1 MFKVMNMNWLT
12 KGQFLME
19 KLTRIKMPGM
29 AKWNWKCNI
38 NMIYNGVNIQGWF

>member
-19 KLTRIKMPGM
+19 KLTRIKCQV
-29 AKWNWKCNI
+29 WNWKCNI
-38 NMIYNGVNIQGWF
+38 NMTYNGVN